1 VYILLALLGVC
12 LLALCVV
19 RSHRKQEKPLDFGAH
34 GIMLRDPITDEF
46 RAMTT
51 DEFMAMEQDANA
63 AVESYWARLE
73 WNALLKYGRGILEN
87 N

>member
-1 VYILLALLGVC
+1 MTIFFALLGAG
-12 LLALCVV
+12 LLVSCVV
-19 RSHRKQEKPLDFGAH
+19 RSRKQPDRPLDFGDY
-34 GIMLRDPITDEF
+34 GIILLDPITDEF

-51 DEFMAMEQDANA
+51 DEFTDMEQDANA

-73 WNALLKYGRGILEN
+73 WDAVLKYGRRILEN